1 MAKKLS
7 IVLISL
13 ILNSC
18 ATVKTPIPISGSK
31 ADGTITL
38 AYQYGEFEEPV
49 IDWDSSNAKAK
60 ERCKAW
66 GYHNAQPFG
75 GSQSSCL
82 AYNQY
87 GCVQEQVTI
96 MYQCS

>member
-1 MAKKLS
+1 MMKKIL
-7 IVLISL
+7 IVLITIALS
-13 ILNSC
+13 SC
-18 ATVKTPIPISGSK
+18 ATVETPIPISGSK
-31 ADGTITL
+31 SDGTVTL
-38 AYQYGEFEEPV
+38 AYQYGAFEEPV
-49 IDWDSSNAKAK
+49 IDWNSTNIKAK

-75 GSQSSCL
+75 GNQSSCI

-87 GCVQEQVTI
+87 GCVQEQVNI